1 MPSETTEKDS
11 RLSET
16 AAEAAVWMA
25 RLKSDQRRPE
35 TESAFRQ
42 WLATTPNAQDLFDEA
57 TEVWEM
63 IPSAVQRRPTPSFHQ
78 LMSRRTTAVVAAAA
92 VIVLVILGGFFAISA
107 RPIMFETQTGEQRTL
122 TLADDSKVTLN
133 TNTRLSVTYSRSR
146 RYIQLER
153 GEALFQVAHDASRP
167 FVVET
172 GTQRV
177 TALGTVFLV
186 RSDPSIMQVALFSG
200 KVELRPTDSS
210 TTPYAMILKPGERA
224 TVRERLTPIVDRPAS
239 DVITAWQRQE
249 IVFSGVTLSEAI
261 NELNRY
267 SRLQIVVADSGIAS
281 LKVAGVFQT
290 GDSEAFAKNIARIYG
305 LKIRRSEKVIE
316 LTR

>member
-1 MPSETTEKDS
+1 MSDA
-11 RLSET
+11 

-25 RLKSDQRRPE
+25 RLKSDQRLPE
-35 TESAFRQ
+35 TESAFRH
-42 WLATTPNAQDLFDEA
+42 WLATTPNAQGLFDEA

-63 IPSAVQRRPTPSFHQ
+63 IPSAVQVRSAPAFYQSMPRRV
-78 LMSRRTTAVVAAAA
+78 AVVVAIAA
-92 VIVLVILGGFFAISA
+92 VFVLVVFGGFFVTNA
-107 RPIMFETQTGEQRTL
+107 RPIVYETQTGEQRTL
-122 TLADDSKVTLN
+122 ALADGSKVTLN
-133 TNTRLSVTYSRSR
+133 TDTRLSVTYSRNR
-146 RYIQLER
+146 RYIQFNH
-153 GEALFQVAHDASRP
+153 GEAIFQVAHDTTRP

-186 RSDPSIMQVALFSG
+186 RSDPSAMQVALFSG
-200 KVELRPTDSS
+200 KVELLSKDNAA
-210 TTPYAMILKPGERA
+210 TPSGMILKPGERA
-224 TVRERLTPIVDRPAS
+224 TVRVGLSPIVDRPS
-239 DVITAWQRQE
+239 SEVITAWQRQE
-249 IVFSGVTLSEAI
+249 IVFSDVTLSEAI

-267 SRLQIVVADSGIAS
+267 SRLQIFVADSGIAS

-305 LKIRRSEKVIE
+305 LKIRRSENVIE